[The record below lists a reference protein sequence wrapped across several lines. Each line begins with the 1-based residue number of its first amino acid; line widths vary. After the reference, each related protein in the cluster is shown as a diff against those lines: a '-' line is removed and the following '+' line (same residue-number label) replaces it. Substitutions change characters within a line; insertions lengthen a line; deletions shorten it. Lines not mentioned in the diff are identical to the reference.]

1 MCTPACCC
9 DAECWAHC
17 RFFFSSVDQRP
28 RKSLTGE
35 NKIYRWETAS
45 VAPVMYD
52 SSVSEMKWKTVCV
65 GHYSDLPK
73 KGCERTEDCDAMT
86 KEWVDWSSFQ
96 LENIDVN
103 GVRKTVEEYLKKQTK
118 KHFGK
123 SLLLKSAER
132 VGSMHTLM
140 QDLFSWTSMNAW
152 INSIEYKAKKKKTT
166 TTTKPALV
174 WINSY

>member
-17 RFFFSSVDQRP
+17 RLFFSSVDQRP

-52 SSVSEMKWKTVCV
+52 SSMSEMKWKTVCI

-73 KGCERTEDCDAMT
+73 KGCERTEVCDAMT
-86 KEWVDWSSFQ
+86 KEWVYWSSFQ

-103 GVRKTVEEYLKKQTK
+103 GVRKTVEEYLKNKQK
-118 KHFGK
+118 NILG
-123 SLLLKSAER
+123 R
-132 VGSMHTLM
+132 VCFWKVQKELGLCTPLCKTCFPEPPWMH
-140 QDLFSWTSMNAW
+140 
-152 INSIEYKAKKKKTT
+152 E
-166 TTTKPALV
+166 
-174 WINSY
+174 